1 MNRRRPAFDPTRLD
15 DLDDLLPVP
24 DPTQQG
30 AEAPTAPA
38 PRVDQGNVTEASRP
52 ATVAP
57 PAQAAPAPTPPVQAQ
72 APAPRQPRGHGGRPV
87 TRRSP
92 APDRARE
99 EASPTGRVP
108 VAVRIPRLLY
118 EDVNNDLLSGPERP
132 SYGQLVVWACEDHPD
147 NVASTVRA
155 ARPQPGS
162 RRPRGRRLAAD
173 TVQVTLRLTIE
184 ERDLLDVIID
194 DVRANGPGGV
204 VTRTE
209 VATAALRLALETAPS
224 E

>member
-1 MNRRRPAFDPTRLD
+1 M
-15 DLDDLLPVP
+15 
-24 DPTQQG
+24 
-30 AEAPTAPA
+30 
-38 PRVDQGNVTEASRP
+38 
-52 ATVAP
+52 
-57 PAQAAPAPTPPVQAQ
+57 
-72 APAPRQPRGHGGRPV
+72 

-92 APDRARE
+92 
-99 EASPTGRVP
+99 SPTKVRDERSATGRVP

-132 SYGQLVVWACEDHPD
+132 SYGQLVVWTCEDHSD
-147 NVASTVRA
+147 KVADVVRS

-173 TVQVTLRLTIE
+173 TVQVTLRLTLD
-184 ERDLLDVIID
+184 ERDLLDGIID
-194 DVRANGPGGV
+194 DVKLGGPGGV

-209 VATAALRLALETAPS
+209 VATAALRLALEAAPS